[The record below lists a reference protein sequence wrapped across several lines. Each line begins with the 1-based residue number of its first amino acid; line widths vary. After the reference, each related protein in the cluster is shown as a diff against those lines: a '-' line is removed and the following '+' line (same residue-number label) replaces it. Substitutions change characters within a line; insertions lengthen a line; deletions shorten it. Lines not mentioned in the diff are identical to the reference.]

1 MSRRDFFM
9 ENALY
14 IFLAIYLAEHLILF
28 IGVLVNARK
37 REANLT
43 DYPMVSVIVAGK
55 DEELNIGGCIESMLK
70 IDYPHDK
77 LEIILVN
84 DRSTDRTGEIMQ
96 TYASRN
102 PVLKYVEIKSIEG
115 KLKGKTNA
123 LAIAIKQ
130 AKGEIIL
137 TTDADIKVKPGWV
150 TGMVGYYDISSGV
163 VSSFSAIIPKG
174 VFNALQSIDWLYLLG
189 IAAGGDGIGQ
199 PISCVGNN
207 MSYRKKAYDEVGG
220 YENIK
225 FSITEDFMLL
235 QTVNK
240 RTKWKTKFPIDNKIM
255 NETYACGDWTELYRQ
270 KKRWAKGGLD
280 SHSAG
285 MFVGAMAWFAGAA
298 MFAGWAFGI
307 KGYFVFLAAKF
318 MIDSVYIFPVVKE
331 FKMWK
336 AYLFLPLFEL
346 YFAVYV
352 FFMPFILLVD
362 GKVVWKSQKI

>member
-1 MSRRDFFM
+1 M

-14 IFLAIYLAEHLILF
+14 IFLGLYLAEHLILF
-28 IGVLVNARK
+28 IGVLINSRK
-37 REANLT
+37 MKSVTIDL
-43 DYPMVSVIVAGK
+43 PKVSVIVAAK

-70 IDYPHDK
+70 LDYPNDK

-96 TYASRN
+96 THASRY
-102 PVLKYVEIKSIEG
+102 PFLKYVEIKDIEG

-123 LAIAIKQ
+123 LANAIAK
-130 AKGEIIL
+130 AVGEIIL

-150 TGMVGYYDISSGV
+150 RGMIGYYEQDSGV

-174 VFNALQSIDWLYLLG
+174 LFSGLQSIDWLYLLG

-207 MSYRKKAYDEVGG
+207 MSYRRKAYDEVGG

-225 FSITEDFMLL
+225 FSVTEDFMLL
-235 QTVNK
+235 QTINK
-240 RTKWKTKFPIDNKIM
+240 RTKWKTKFPVDNSIM
-255 NETYACGDWTELYRQ
+255 NETYPCGDIKELYRQ

-285 MFVGAMAWFAGAA
+285 MIVGAMAWFAGAA
-298 MFAGWAFGI
+298 IFAGWAIGLKAYIIFFI
-307 KGYFVFLAAKF
+307 AKF
-318 MIDSVYIFPVVKE
+318 VMDAVYIFPIVKE

-336 AYLFLPLFEL
+336 AYLFLPIFEL

-352 FFMPFILLVD
+352 FFMPFILLID
-362 GKVVWKSQKI
+362 RKVVWKSQKI